1 MEIVEQGFTIKNYG
15 NKLFADWHKAP
26 LFIRAK
32 YVKVSSSVD
41 IKNEIVFVREA
52 ILAAPVNQ
60 VLYQLTKPMVIGI
73 MAVFFFQ
80 LVDTYFISLLGTT
93 SLAAVG
99 FALPVTMLVMNLAIG
114 LGIAASALIAKSFG
128 AGDDLHAKRAAMAA
142 LMLSA
147 VLGLVISIIGL
158 LINDYLFR
166 LLGASEELL
175 PEIWNFMVWWWPG
188 SVVMLLMMVQNSSMR
203 ATGNTK
209 LPSQMMLVAAV
220 LNALLDPVLIFG
232 WGPVPALGVGGAA
245 LASTLCWVIVL
256 AVILTRQ
263 RQSGFLSRHGMSWA
277 QVQQLWRRM
286 MALGIPAMVTNMM
299 VPVAG
304 AILLIM
310 VAPLGEEAVAGFGVG
325 MRLEPFALIVIL
337 ALTSTLPTF
346 VAQNHGAH
354 QDERIFQALLSS
366 FKFLLLLQGAIV
378 VTFWISAYWLAAL
391 FSDEPAVQQTI
402 VEFVRWLPIG
412 YFGMGVVLCV
422 NSALNSLQKTSNSMV
437 LNAIR
442 LFIFYVPGAFLGSY
456 LAGYSGLLIGAALGN
471 LIIGLLVWRFTYQVA
486 KNNQIKIGFWNFSF
500 EDIQR

>member
-1 MEIVEQGFTIKNYG
+1 M
-15 NKLFADWHKAP
+15 
-26 LFIRAK
+26 
-32 YVKVSSSVD
+32 
-41 IKNEIVFVREA
+41 REA
-52 ILAAPVNQ
+52 ILTAPVNQ

-99 FALPVTMLVMNLAIG
+99 FAMPVTMLVMNLSIG

-128 AGDDLHAKRAAMAA
+128 AGDDLQAKRAAMAA
-142 LMLSA
+142 LMLSVVLGVLISILGLLVNDYIFA
-147 VLGLVISIIGL
+147 VLG
-158 LINDYLFR
+158 
-166 LLGASEELL
+166 ASPDLL
-175 PEIWNFMVWWWPG
+175 PEIWNFMVFWWPG
-188 SVVMLLMMVQNSSMR
+188 SVVMLVMMVQNSSMR
-203 ATGNTK
+203 ATGNTR

-220 LNALLDPVLIFG
+220 LNALLDPLLIFG

-263 RQSGFLSRHGMSWA
+263 RQSGFLSRHGMSWS
-277 QVQQLWRRM
+277 QIQQLWRRM

-304 AILLIM
+304 AVLLVM

-354 QDERIFQALLSS
+354 QDERIFEALLSS

-378 VTFWISAYWLAAL
+378 ITFWLTAEWLATL
-391 FSDEPAVQQTI
+391 FSDDLAVQETI
-402 VEFVRWLPIG
+402 IEFVRWLPIG

-422 NSALNSLQKTSNSMV
+422 NSALNSLQKTSSSMV
-437 LNAIR
+437 LNAVR
-442 LFIFYVPGAFLGSY
+442 LFVFYVPGAFVGSY
-456 LAGYSGLLIGAALGN
+456 LWDYSGLLIGAALGN
-471 LIIGLLVWRFTYQVA
+471 LIIGLLVWRMTCLVA
-486 KNNQIKIGFWNFSF
+486 ISRKLTIGGWRFSF
-500 EDIQR
+500 DDIKR